1 MQSAAAIPRASPSP
15 SPGSAWPRRPK
26 LDPGES
32 PGTNASSNTAG
43 APSGSSGNGLGSRS
57 QEPSYRAPKTAAATL
72 SLAAAAAAAELS
84 AIPGVVK
91 VQPDKRLHLLQQPP
105 GALGPQGV
113 CSSLYPDKSASNGS
127 DVEYVP
133 WGLEAVQALDPVVVA
148 ASRGMASK
156 VRK

>member
-1 MQSAAAIPRASPSP
+1 MRLAS
-15 SPGSAWPRRPK
+15 
-26 LDPGES
+26 
-32 PGTNASSNTAG
+32 AG
-43 APSGSSGNGLGSRS
+43 APR
-57 QEPSYRAPKTAAATL
+57 
-72 SLAAAAAAAELS
+72 
-84 AIPGVVK
+84 
-91 VQPDKRLHLLQQPP
+91 KRLHLLQQPP

-156 VRK
+156 VRGGGGDELRCC